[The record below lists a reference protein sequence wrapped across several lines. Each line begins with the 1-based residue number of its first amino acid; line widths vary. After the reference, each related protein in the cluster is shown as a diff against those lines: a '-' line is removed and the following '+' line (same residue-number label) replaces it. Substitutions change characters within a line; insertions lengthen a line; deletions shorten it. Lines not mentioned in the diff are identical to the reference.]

1 MESPDKRPGKSLEP
15 GEQTGRGPG
24 LTMVHTMDQYTTFSS
39 TGSSSMASFDGGI
52 KTPPSI
58 PSLLNVLPTEQNV
71 WTIHIANLF
80 VLVGQGIFMLV
91 ADVAER
97 FGARAESL

>member
-24 LTMVHTMDQYTTFSS
+24 LTMVHTMDQYTAFSS
-39 TGSSSMASFDGGI
+39 TGSSSMASFDG
-52 KTPPSI
+52 
-58 PSLLNVLPTEQNV
+58 VLPTEQNV